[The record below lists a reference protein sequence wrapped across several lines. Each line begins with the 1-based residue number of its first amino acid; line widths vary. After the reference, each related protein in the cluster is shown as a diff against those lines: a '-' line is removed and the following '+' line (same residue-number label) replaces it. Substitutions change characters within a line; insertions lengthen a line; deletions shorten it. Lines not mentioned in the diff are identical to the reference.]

1 MMARDVSGSL
11 SPCFSRLV
19 LSRGLSMWSG
29 SRSFLS
35 RRSWVSYFGGLSVF
49 DQERRRF
56 SVGSCTGLRQSCGSC
71 VPVVG
76 VCNSGV
82 VLRNCRLWQCS
93 RLLLRLFF
101 LCRSVLMS
109 GAMFRPSRE
118 WSCYLQPFCRSSCV
132 SPAWNGLAVSKK
144 INLGSLS

>member
-1 MMARDVSGSL
+1 MYRDLSLPVSLGWSYL
-11 SPCFSRLV
+11 EVIS
-19 LSRGLSMWSG
+19 SMWSG

-35 RRSWVSYFGGLSVF
+35 RRSWVSCFGGLSVF

-56 SVGSCTGLRQSCGSC
+56 SVGSCTGLRQSRGSC

-76 VCNSGV
+76 VCNFGV
-82 VLRNCRLWQCS
+82 VLRTCRLWQCS
-93 RLLLRLFF
+93 HLLLRLFF
-101 LCRSVLMS
+101 PCRSVLMS

-132 SPAWNGLAVSKK
+132 SPAWNGLAV
-144 INLGSLS
+144 